1 VEQQAS
7 SLLTHLSLRSTSC
20 SVGSV
25 LYYLLRL
32 QPFSRYAIKLQGGTF
47 DHPDRQFH
55 SIWQSWQNVLTDFS
69 DVKELTPGKSR
80 FRGELALNRAFARAH
95 SLLPVRTEFFYLP
108 EFLTNSSSF
117 DLGIMQSGHKVRP
130 VVQLLVSP

>member
-1 VEQQAS
+1 
-7 SLLTHLSLRSTSC
+7 
-20 SVGSV
+20 VGSV

-69 DVKELTPGKSR
+69 DVKELTPGMIHHR
-80 FRGELALNRAFARAH
+80 
-95 SLLPVRTEFFYLP
+95 RT
-108 EFLTNSSSF
+108 
-117 DLGIMQSGHKVRP
+117 
-130 VVQLLVSP
+130 